1 MQIDHLFGG
10 SALCAVDRLGRVKL
24 PRFVT
29 GIIERRAA
37 APALVLAAHE
47 VDPCLTA
54 YDPGFRRV
62 LLADSE
68 RQRLRG
74 EAAGG
79 DGEAHHQRLRR
90 MFGLS
95 EETAIDAGGRVR
107 LPPLMRR
114 LGRIEGHALFVG
126 TGGAFEIWNPE
137 LAAASA
143 DEGLAA
149 LARFRLEEIV
159 PVELEEPR

>member
-1 MQIDHLFGG
+1 M
-10 SALCAVDRLGRVKL
+10 
-24 PRFVT
+24 
-29 GIIERRAA
+29 
-37 APALVLAAHE
+37 
-47 VDPCLTA
+47 DPCLTA

-68 RQRLRG
+68 RLRLRG
-74 EAAGG
+74 EEAGG
-79 DGEAHHQRLRR
+79 GEDAHHQRLRR

-107 LPPLMRR
+107 LPALMRR
-114 LGRIEGHALFVG
+114 LGRIEGLALFVG

-143 DEGLAA
+143 DEGLSA
-149 LARFRLEEIV
+149 LARFRLAEMD
-159 PVELEEPR
+159 PVVMEEPR